1 MTPPM
6 TPSPVSVSEVEGP
19 DGVLVLSILSLLCLG
34 AVMVFSATV
43 ASNSETLALSTNRLI
58 RHLAHIAIGGIL
70 LVGAI
75 RLPLEWVQYHARM
88 ILLVGLFALTL
99 LFIPGLGKEVNGSL
113 RWYDIAG
120 ISVQPSEFMKVA
132 ALIYFADYLARK
144 KDDLHRFKVGF
155 INVGIVLGMIGLLLL
170 LQPDFGTTVVLVA
183 TVAAMNF
190 LAGVRFSHFTFGIGV
205 AVVLLTTVL
214 WTEPYRVQRLLSY
227 QDPWADPFGSGFQ
240 LTQAL
245 IAIGRGEWLGTGLGN
260 SIQKLFYLP
269 HTGNDFLIAVIGEEL
284 GAVAI
289 FSVIGLFAVILWR
302 SFAIAR
308 RAMDRGQRFAA
319 FLAQGV
325 GLSLCLQASVHL
337 AVNTGLLPTKG
348 LTLPLMSYG
357 GNSMMASLLA
367 VGLLLAVDG
376 QCRLGPGKGR

>member
-245 IAIGRGEWLGTGLGN
+245 IAIGRGEWLGTVWATASRN
-260 SIQKLFYLP
+260 CSICP
-269 HTGNDFLIAVIGEEL
+269 IRET
-284 GAVAI
+284 I
-289 FSVIGLFAVILWR
+289 F
-302 SFAIAR
+302 
-308 RAMDRGQRFAA
+308 
-319 FLAQGV
+319 
-325 GLSLCLQASVHL
+325 
-337 AVNTGLLPTKG
+337 
-348 LTLPLMSYG
+348 
-357 GNSMMASLLA
+357 
-367 VGLLLAVDG
+367 
-376 QCRLGPGKGR
+376 